1 MNTDYQNSKQYLRY
15 MHELEHTLNVLD
27 NETKSDILNEL
38 ASHIY
43 ESMCMMPN
51 TTLPEEERL
60 SKVLNKL
67 GNPTK
72 IAQSYISEAQLKKVL
87 IKGNPFQIV
96 KYAGIC
102 MLRTGK
108 YLISG
113 VLYLFGITFLILS
126 ILKVFIPDHI
136 GFFHNQEQ
144 FFIGYTSETDAS
156 MNDMLGY
163 WFIPISL
170 IFSGILYVTGTI
182 LIKRDISKKQR

>member
-15 MHELEHTLNVLD
+15 MHELEHALNVLD
-27 NETKSDILNEL
+27 NKTKADILNEL

-72 IAQSYISEAQLKKVL
+72 IAQSYIS
-87 IKGNPFQIV
+87 
-96 KYAGIC
+96 YAGIC

-108 YLISG
+108 YLISSI
-113 VLYLFGITFLILS
+113 LYLFGITFLILS

>member
-67 GNPTK
+67 GNPTRN
-72 IAQSYISEAQLKKVL
+72 AQSYISEAQLKKVL
-87 IKGNPFQIV
+87 IKGNPFKIV
-96 KYAGIC
+96 KYASLCI
-102 MLRTGK
+102 LRTGK

-113 VLYLFGITFLILS
+113 ILYLFSIIFLILS
-126 ILKVFIPDHI
+126 ILKVFIPNSI
-136 GFFHNQEQ
+136 GFFYNHEQ
-144 FFIGYTSETDAS
+144 FFIGYTSEINSS
-156 MNDMLGY
+156 MNDIIEL
-163 WFIPISL
+163 
-170 IFSGILYVTGTI
+170 
-182 LIKRDISKKQR
+182 LIKEWDVSSVYPLDLSYLLPLE

>member
-15 MHELEHTLNVLD
+15 MHELEHALNVLD
-27 NETKSDILNEL
+27 NETKVDILNEL

-43 ESMCMMPN
+43 ESMRMMPN

-72 IAQSYISEAQLKKVL
+72 IAQSCISEAQLKKVL

-113 VLYLFGITFLILS
+113 ILYLFGITFLILS

-144 FFIGYTSETDAS
+144 FFIGYTSETDVS

>member
-1 MNTDYQNSKQYLRY
+1 MNTDYLNSKQYLNY

-27 NETKSDILNEL
+27 NETKVDILNEL

-51 TTLPEEERL
+51 TTQSEEERL
-60 SKVLNKL
+60 NKILTRL

-87 IKGNPFQIV
+87 IKKNPFKII
-96 KYAGIC
+96 KYASIC
-102 MLRTGK
+102 MLCSGK

-113 VLYLFGITFLILS
+113 ILYLFSITFLILS
-126 ILKVFIPDHI
+126 ILKVFVPDHI

-144 FFIGYTSETDAS
+144 FFIGYSSEISAS
-156 MNDMLGY
+156 TNDILGY

-170 IFSGILYVTGTI
+170 IFSGILYLTGTI
-182 LIKRDISKKQR
+182 LIKRNISKKQQ